1 MGEKKKIQNK
11 SEKKAAPK
19 TKSID
24 WAKVESQVIV
34 VALKGNTLV
43 EGKEYPVT
51 KEIAK
56 ILVDSKKATL
66 A

>member
-1 MGEKKKIQNK
+1 
-11 SEKKAAPK
+11 
-19 TKSID
+19 
-24 WAKVESQVIV
+24 VIV